1 MKLRGIE
8 HVLANLVESILAR
21 AGGPEDG
28 VALRVTRFDLEVPC
42 EMRLN
47 RHAGLDASMPRGRLA
62 TGFDPP
68 LGQIRAVFEEGDA

>member
-1 MKLRGIE
+1 MRLRGIE
-8 HVLANLVESILAR
+8 HVLADLAESVLAR

-28 VALRVTRFDLEVPC
+28 VAVHVTRFDLNVPC

-47 RHAGLDASMPRGRLA
+47 QHAELDASMPRGRLA

-68 LGQIRAVFEEGDA
+68 LGQVRAVFEEGDA